1 VLRYLYC
8 RAHNCV
14 EMSIVQGTKL
24 CWNVFNAG
32 HIVVLRYI
40 YYTVHNFVEIS
51 LLQGTQVH

>member
-1 VLRYLYC
+1 
-8 RAHNCV
+8 
-14 EMSIVQGTKL
+14 MSIVQGTKL